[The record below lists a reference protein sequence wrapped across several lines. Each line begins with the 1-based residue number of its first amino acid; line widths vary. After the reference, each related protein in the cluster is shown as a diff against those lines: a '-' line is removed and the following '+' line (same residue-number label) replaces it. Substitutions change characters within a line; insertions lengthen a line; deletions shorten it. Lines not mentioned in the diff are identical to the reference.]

1 MKSIRVF
8 ILLIVGLGISFP
20 SYSQT
25 FIHIR
30 KHDFKAG
37 DTGFDA
43 AWAYLQQ
50 GDEWYRKGVGSYPQ
64 ALAEYLKAYDY
75 CPDQPELNYKI
86 GICFLFTDHKD
97 KAIDHLKTAYTL
109 GKELTPDIYYF
120 LGRAYQYNYQ
130 FDKAIKNYSYFLAH
144 GERKM
149 LKRYGA
155 RAVRHVEECRNA
167 KKIVHDTLRVKIVD
181 MGSTLNS
188 VYDDYNMVPSFSGEH
203 LYFTSRR
210 PLSKKQLPNSFDNKF
225 EEDIY
230 QSVVRDSIW
239 QQASVMGKPLNTK
252 YNDAVVA
259 VSPDDMDLYIYR
271 GKKKNGSILISHLKK
286 GKWRKPSSALP
297 HINTKGQETSVTF
310 TFEGDT
316 VYFVSNNKKMTHGGK
331 DIFMIRKEAN
341 GKWSKPVPLDTLI
354 NTPFDE
360 ESPFITPDGKT
371 LYFSSKGHNSMGGYD
386 VFRSV
391 RGPDGHWLAPEN
403 LGFPVNTPDDD
414 LFYRLSFHD
423 TAIAWIS
430 GIRQKTIGLKDL
442 YKVTWLP
449 PPPVDTL
456 TVDILPDYNIPEVI
470 PKSEKT
476 PLPIIVPDVKPWI
489 VTGKVLD
496 GQDSL
501 PVMAAID
508 VIDMEQ
514 NKVVGKTISDKGDGS
529 FRVERKEMKPFG
541 VEINAPGYMFH
552 LDMIT
557 APANDSIRQS
567 SRIFYLKKIQAGERV
582 VLQNIFF
589 EFAKAT
595 LKPASYPSLDRVVK
609 FMQDNPDIKVE
620 IDGHTD
626 NIGSD
631 AVNLKLS
638 RARAQ
643 AVVNYITSKGIYPK
657 RLVAKGFG
665 ESQPVATN
673 NTAEG
678 RAQNRR
684 VEFKILKI
692 NAK

>member
-1 MKSIRVF
+1 MNRIRFFVF
-8 ILLIVGLGISFP
+8 LIIGLGISFF

-25 FIHIR
+25 FIHIK
-30 KHDFKAG
+30 KHDFKKG
-37 DTGFDA
+37 DSGFDA
-43 AWAYLQQ
+43 AWTCLQQ
-50 GDEWYRKGVGSYPQ
+50 GDVWYRKGLGSYPQ

-75 CPDQPELNYKI
+75 YPNQPELNYKI
-86 GICFLFTDHKD
+86 GICYLFTDHKD
-97 KAIDHLKTAYTL
+97 KAIDYLKTAYIL

-130 FDKAIKNYSYFLAH
+130 FDKAIENYSYFLAH

-155 RAVRHVEECRNA
+155 RAARHVEECRNA
-167 KKIVHDTLRVKIVD
+167 KKIVRDTLRVKIVD
-181 MGSTLNS
+181 MGSSLNS

-230 QSVVRDSIW
+230 QSIVRDSIW
-239 QQASVMGKPLNTK
+239 QEAGLMGKPLNTK

-259 VSPDDMDLYIYR
+259 VSPDDLSLYIYR
-271 GKKKNGSILISHLKK
+271 GKKKNGSILVSHLKK
-286 GKWRKPSSALP
+286 GKWRKPVSALP
-297 HINTKGQETSVTF
+297 HINTRGQETSVTF
-310 TFEGDT
+310 TFNEDT
-316 VYFVSNNKKMTHGGK
+316 VYFVSNNKKMTRGGK

-360 ESPFITPDGKT
+360 ESPFVTPDGKT

-403 LGFPVNTPDDD
+403 LGFPLNTPDDD
-414 LFYRLSFHD
+414 LFYRISFHD
-423 TAIAWIS
+423 TAVAWIS
-430 GIRQKTIGLKDL
+430 GIREKTKGLKDL
-442 YKVTWLP
+442 YRVTWLP
-449 PPPVDTL
+449 PQPVDTL
-456 TVDILPDYNIPEVI
+456 TVDILPDYNMPEAVS
-470 PKSEKT
+470 PEKT
-476 PLPIIVPDVKPWI
+476 SLPIIVPDVISW
-489 VTGKVLD
+489 VVAGKVLD
-496 GQDSL
+496 SRDSL

-508 VIDMEQ
+508 IIDPQQ
-514 NKVVGKTISDKGDGS
+514 NKIIGKTLSDKENGS
-529 FRVERKEMKPFG
+529 FRIERKTRKAFG
-541 VEINAPGYMFH
+541 VEVNAPGYMFF

-557 APANDSIRQS
+557 PPADDSIRQS
-567 SRIFYLKKIQAGERV
+567 SRIIYLKKIQAGEKV

-595 LKPASYPSLDRVVK
+595 LKPESYPSLDRVVK

-631 AVNLKLS
+631 AVNMKLS

-643 AVVNYITSKGIYPK
+643 AVVNYITSKGIDPR

-665 ESQPVATN
+665 ESRPVASNDTP
-673 NTAEG
+673 EG

-684 VEFKILKI
+684 VEFKILKV
-692 NAK
+692 NKK